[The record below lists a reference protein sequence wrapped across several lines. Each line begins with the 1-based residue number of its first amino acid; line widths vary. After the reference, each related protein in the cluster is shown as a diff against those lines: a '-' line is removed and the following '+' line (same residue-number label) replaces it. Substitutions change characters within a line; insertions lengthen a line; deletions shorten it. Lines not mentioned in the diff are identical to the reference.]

1 MPIGSGGGT
10 HVQGDWRK
18 FVNTPNDN
26 RKPLAWFVA
35 GGKAALVL
43 AALGIFGC
51 SSGETRAEASADPG
65 VKPQEEEPVVLTQA
79 EETELVAT
87 IDESKK
93 LLDNN
98 SPQQSLTLLERSVE
112 LNPSSFAAHNN
123 LCVAYGMMSLRD
135 KAVAECQLAL
145 EITPDSQLA
154 KNNLNWVSGIQPA
167 PVTE

>member
-1 MPIGSGGGT
+1 M
-10 HVQGDWRK
+10 
-18 FVNTPNDN
+18 NTPNDN

-35 GGKAALVL
+35 GAKGAMVL
-43 AALGIFGC
+43 AALGVLGC
-51 SSGETRAEASADPG
+51 SGGETRADENTDPT
-65 VKPQEEEPVVLTQA
+65 VTPQEQEPVVLTPA

-98 SPQQSLTLLERSVE
+98 NPQQSLTPLERSVE
-112 LNPSSFAAHNN
+112 LNPNSFAAHNN
-123 LCVAYGMMSLRD
+123 LCVAYGMMNLRD

-145 EITPDSQLA
+145 EIMPDSQLA
-154 KNNLNWVSGIQPA
+154 KNNLNWVSSIQPA